1 MGREA
6 VMSENAGV
14 TQRLSYEWEG
24 DPGRKERCL
33 GRALATNVWERVPM
47 MSIFPGVTP
56 IFIVFY

>member
-24 DPGRKERCL
+24 DPGTGKGTRAFRE
-33 GRALATNVWERVPM
+33 GRN
-47 MSIFPGVTP
+47 GVREGR
-56 IFIVFY
+56 